1 MSVFRHDIKKAWDIS
16 NHNTEENGTEGKKKR
31 TVMYEAISVSV
42 IKADPDQKEVEVAE
56 FNIIELEE
64 MGDGFMGLCVVEART
79 FMDASPVM
87 KRMGEIR
94 K

>member
-1 MSVFRHDIKKAWDIS
+1 VWDIS
-16 NHNTEENGTEGKKKR
+16 HEEAEKNGTDGKKKR
-31 TVMYEAISVSV
+31 TVMYEATSVSV
-42 IKADPDQKEVEVAE
+42 IKADPEQKEVEVAE

-64 MGDGFMGLCVVEART
+64 TDGGFMGFCVVEART

-87 KRMGEIR
+87 KRIGETMR